1 MSVRR
6 IKGSSRWHYDFAIN
20 GVRFRGSTKAKTK
33 REAEVI
39 EAREYKRVLLGDAG
53 ARELTFNEAAE
64 RYYQEH
70 ARHQPTAGD
79 VDRQLERLN
88 GAFGLKLLSRITDAD
103 VAEYVARRRGE
114 PKRYGGLPAPAT
126 INREVELLRRVM
138 RKSDLAWKISVAR
151 INWQEH
157 LLPEPQER
165 IRELTADEEGKLFGA
180 LRSDFHPLV
189 RFCLLTGVRLGAAI
203 RLTWSQ
209 VDDAAGVITLKTK
222 GNARTQGDRTQV
234 IPMTEAVRAML
245 ATVRGRHRFSHSV
258 YQCARSRGKR
268 RKGEFYPFRRDTV
281 RKPWDKARAA
291 AGIEDFRFHDT
302 RILPQPACF
311 ERRTI
316 SGSCRRCWAT
326 LRSRRRRA
334 TPTCNSTTCAKR
346 WKRQRHGKV
355 LSKCTLRWGGKRK
368 RNGRLEEV
376 R

>member
-1 MSVRR
+1 MSVRK

-33 REAEVI
+33 REAEII

-70 ARHQPTAGD
+70 AQHQPSAGD

-88 GAFGLKLLSRITDAD
+88 RAFGLKLLSRITDAD
-103 VAEYVARRRGE
+103 VAEFVARRRSE

-126 INREVELLRRVM
+126 VNREVELLRRVM
-138 RKSDLAWKISVAR
+138 NKADRAWKINVAR

-165 IRELTADEEGKLFGA
+165 IRELTTEEERRLFAA
-180 LRSDFHPLV
+180 LRPDFHSLV
-189 RFCLLTGVRLGAAI
+189 RFCLLTGVRLGAAT

-209 VDDAAGVITLKTK
+209 VDDVAGVITLKTK
-222 GNARTQGDRTQV
+222 GNARTEGDRTQV
-234 IPMTEAVRAML
+234 IPITAAVLTLL
-245 ATVRGRHRFSHSV
+245 AGERGKHPIFPFV

-268 RKGEFYPFRRDTV
+268 RKGEYYPFRRDTV
-281 RKPWDKARAA
+281 RKPWDKARTA

-302 RILPQPACF
+302 RHTA
-311 ERRTI
+311 
-316 SGSCRRCWAT
+316 AT
-326 LRSRRRRA
+326 RVLRASRNLKVVQKMLGHA
-334 TPTCNSTTCAKR
+334 SIETTAR
-346 WKRQRHGKV
+346 YAHVQLDDVREAMEAASPRQSFVEVQDAAEQK
-355 LSKCTLRWGGKRK
+355 SKA
-368 RNGRLEEV
+368 
-376 R
+376 